1 MVSVFLGN
9 NIKVKIISLNGKSF
23 KLKLYIIT
31 EYIIA
36 VLSVHFELLIP
47 GSHKLIE
54 FDYISMRKTG
64 NNNLEEQKSA
74 QFEN

>member
-9 NIKVKIISLNGKSF
+9 NIKVKIISLNGKSCI
-23 KLKLYIIT
+23 LKLYIIT

-47 GSHKLIE
+47 GSHKLID